1 MITITA
7 PFISNVSGALSLS
20 DCFTYSAMASALLIL
35 ALILQEILESDNV
48 RNRKTI
54 EVLEIIILP
63 LAFVFCVIVS
73 YSILKV
79 LHFD

>member
-1 MITITA
+1 
-7 PFISNVSGALSLS
+7 
-20 DCFTYSAMASALLIL
+20 MASVLLIL

-54 EVLEIIILP
+54 EALEIIILP

-73 YSILKV
+73 YNILKV